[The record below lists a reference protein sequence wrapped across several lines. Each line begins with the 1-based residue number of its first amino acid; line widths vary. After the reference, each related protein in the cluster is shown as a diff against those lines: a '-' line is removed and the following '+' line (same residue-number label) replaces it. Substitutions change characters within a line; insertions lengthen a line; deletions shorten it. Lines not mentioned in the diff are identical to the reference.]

1 MTPTGCRAAAARLA
15 RRGARAA
22 GRWPRARG
30 AHPLLGALHRRL
42 RPVPRAAGLRRGV
55 GARAAADAAA
65 LELNPASCS
74 VWHHRRHLLEA
85 LGCPLQ
91 PELDFTRRVIEDHP
105 KNYQVWHHR
114 RLLVERRGQS
124 ADELRLTEIV
134 LAQDPKNFHAWQYRR
149 WAVRRLDLY

>member
-1 MTPTGCRAAAARLA
+1 M
-15 RRGARAA
+15 
-22 GRWPRARG
+22 
-30 AHPLLGALHRRL
+30 
-42 RPVPRAAGLRRGV
+42 
-55 GARAAADAAA
+55 
-65 LELNPASCS
+65 
-74 VWHHRRHLLEA
+74 
-85 LGCPLQ
+85 
-91 PELDFTRRVIEDHP
+91 IEDHP